1 MTASQY
7 TIYVFKN
14 GTSDHMKMDTFSLN
28 PLYWV
33 SIRNEVKEFSRAN
46 WDRWKTEKPD
56 WFTDNFIATIPDDF
70 IPRVD
75 MDRRRNSAL
84 GNMLGLPASAVNARE
99 GNASGKKSSKVA
111 AEVNGMGIEGEEE

>member
-1 MTASQY
+1 
-7 TIYVFKN
+7 
-14 GTSDHMKMDTFSLN
+14 MKMNTFNQNHFYLE
-28 PLYWV
+28 
-33 SIRNEVKEFSRAN
+33 SIRDDVKEFCRAN

-84 GNMLGLPASAVNARE
+84 GNMLGLPAAVNARE

-111 AEVNGMGIEGEEE
+111 AEVNGMGSECEEE